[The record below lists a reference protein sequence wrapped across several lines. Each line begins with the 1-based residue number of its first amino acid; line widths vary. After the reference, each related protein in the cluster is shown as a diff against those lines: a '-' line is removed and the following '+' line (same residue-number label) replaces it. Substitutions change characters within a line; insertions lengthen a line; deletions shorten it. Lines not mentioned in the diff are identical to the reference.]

1 MLSRV
6 PVPWTNLYGL
16 ARTLIAGGMAG
27 TLLFSGTDTLFRP
40 VVGTGDH
47 PVCQGVSA
55 AGAFCLVPREQLGW
69 VQWAAVAVLLV
80 VACGWRPRF
89 TGLPHAY
96 VAFSVYTGIAIG
108 DGGDQ
113 IASVLALLLV
123 LPTLGDRR
131 RWHWQPPVEGDA
143 ERTGWVLA
151 GAGALVMVRLQM
163 SFLYFQAAVAK
174 LPHTEWADG
183 SAMYYWGHSLNFGA
197 PGWLQPLVHPLVSSP
212 LGTALLTWVP
222 LAIEITLA
230 VALLLPQR
238 VRWGLLAAGLGFHAS
253 IAVLMGLWSFALAM
267 WGGVLLLCAPLGARL
282 YRRQVGPVEPVEEG
296 GGDTAGA
303 RHSRTSS
310 SVSSSD
316 IPDSRASAT
325 R

>member
-1 MLSRV
+1 
-6 PVPWTNLYGL
+6 
-16 ARTLIAGGMAG
+16 
-27 TLLFSGTDTLFRP
+27 
-40 VVGTGDH
+40 
-47 PVCQGVSA
+47 
-55 AGAFCLVPREQLGW
+55 
-69 VQWAAVAVLLV
+69 
-80 VACGWRPRF
+80 
-89 TGLPHAY
+89 
-96 VAFSVYTGIAIG
+96 
-108 DGGDQ
+108 
-113 IASVLALLLV
+113 
-123 LPTLGDRR
+123 
-131 RWHWQPPVEGDA
+131 
-143 ERTGWVLA
+143 
-151 GAGALVMVRLQM
+151 MVRLQM

-174 LPHTEWADG
+174 LPHAEWADG

-282 YRRQVGPVEPVEEG
+282 YRRQAGPVDPVEEG
-296 GGDTAGA
+296 GGETAGA

-310 SVSSSD
+310 TVSSSD